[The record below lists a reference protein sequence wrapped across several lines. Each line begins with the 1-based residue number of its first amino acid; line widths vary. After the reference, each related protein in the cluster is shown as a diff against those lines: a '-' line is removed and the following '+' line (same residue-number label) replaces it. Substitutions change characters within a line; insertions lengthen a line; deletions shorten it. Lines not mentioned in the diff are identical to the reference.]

1 MPIAMAASTVF
12 SFLCRR
18 FLAAIM
24 HGFERRFLFRA
35 HGCFCG
41 GCCPPLP
48 PRLQRAWSRCAV
60 LQSVVSR
67 LVCPPFFG
75 CGVRFSLVGFFW
87 FLGGVLS
94 PLGRPLRR
102 RGGLRSVAA
111 RAVVA
116 GGVWR
121 RGVACGVCGTP
132 YTAALVAG
140 SLLHCDTARRTAKRE
155 HVWYY
160 QHPSPRMGRDCPLSG
175 LSPPDIASILLTKC
189 IRRTLHQ
196 RMHDDSTH

>member
-1 MPIAMAASTVF
+1 
-12 SFLCRR
+12 
-18 FLAAIM
+18 M
-24 HGFERRFLFRA
+24 HGFERRFLFPA

-41 GCCPPLP
+41 GCCPRC
-48 PRLQRAWSRCAV
+48 PRACSGLGRAALCFSRWFLDLSA
-60 LQSVVSR
+60 
-67 LVCPPFFG
+67 PFFG

-116 GGVWR
+116 GGVWC

-132 YTAALVAG
+132 YMPRWWRDRFSTATQHAALPSESMSGITNTHHQEWGVTVHYQV
-140 SLLHCDTARRTAKRE
+140 SRLLT
-155 HVWYY
+155 
-160 QHPSPRMGRDCPLSG
+160 SPRFC
-175 LSPPDIASILLTKC
+175 
-189 IRRTLHQ
+189 
-196 RMHDDSTH
+196 

>member
-18 FLAAIM
+18 FLTAIM
-24 HGFERRFLFRA
+24 HGFERRFLFPA

-41 GCCPPLP
+41 GCCPRC
-48 PRLQRAWSRCAV
+48 PRACSGLGRAALCFSRWFLDLSA
-60 LQSVVSR
+60 
-67 LVCPPFFG
+67 PPFFG

-111 RAVVA
+111 RAVVVCCA
-116 GGVWR
+116 WPGRGVWCVWHAIHCR
-121 RGVACGVCGTP
+121 ASLRPA
-132 YTAALVAG
+132 
-140 SLLHCDTARRTAKRE
+140 SLLQHSAPHYQAKACLVLPPPTTEKRC
-155 HVWYY
+155 
-160 QHPSPRMGRDCPLSG
+160 DCPLSRFA
-175 LSPPDIASILLTKC
+175 PPDIAPNLLTEC
-189 IRRTLHQ
+189 IRHTIHQ
-196 RMHDDSTH
+196 RMHHESTH

>member
-1 MPIAMAASTVF
+1 MAVF
-12 SFLCRR
+12 AGAAAPAAPA
-18 FLAAIM
+18 LAA
-24 HGFERRFLFRA
+24 GLVA
-35 HGCFCG
+35 
-41 GCCPPLP
+41 L
-48 PRLQRAWSRCAV
+48 RCA
-60 LQSVVSR
+60 SVGGFSTC
-67 LVCPPFFG
+67 LPPFFG

-116 GGVWR
+116 GGVWC

-132 YTAALVAG
+132 YTAALVAK
-140 SLLHCDTARRTAKRE
+140 SLLHCDTTRRTAKRE

-175 LSPPDIASILLTKC
+175 ISPPDIASILLTEC
-189 IRRTLHQ
+189 IGRTIHQ